1 MKADVNTTCNRN
13 MAPHKEIR
21 KQKNGKK
28 RGKIQG
34 RLLEERRR
42 EGEEKKSTQ
51 KEVRMRES
59 RKERLLKY
67 IK

>member
-34 RLLEERRR
+34 RLLEERKK
-42 EGEEKKSTQ
+42 EGGRGKEKCTEGSKNEGKQERKTA
-51 KEVRMRES
+51 EVH
-59 RKERLLKY
+59 
-67 IK
+67 

>member
-34 RLLEERRR
+34 RLLEERKK
-42 EGEEKKSTQ
+42 EGERGKEKYTEGSKNEGKQ
-51 KEVRMRES
+51 EVH
-59 RKERLLKY
+59 
-67 IK
+67 